1 MKTVATAA
9 EISEAQLIRSVL
21 EGHGIEAT
29 IPHSQ
34 IAEVAPH
41 LSWADGGITVQVA
54 EKDVA
59 QAKAILASTAQ
70 GAAEAIDREQD
81 EADG

>member
-1 MKTVATAA
+1 MQTIASVA
-9 EISEAQLIRSVL
+9 EIAEAQLIRSVL

-41 LSWADGGITVQVA
+41 LSWADGGVVVQVA
-54 EKDVA
+54 DEDVA

-70 GAAEAIDREQD
+70 DAAAAIEREQNEAEA
-81 EADG
+81 

>member
-1 MKTVATAA
+1 MQTIASVA
-9 EISEAQLIRSVL
+9 EIAEAQLIRSVL
-21 EGHGIEAT
+21 QGYGIEAT

-41 LSWADGGITVQVA
+41 LSWADGGVVVQVA
-54 EKDVA
+54 EKDVE

-70 GAAEAIDREQD
+70 DAAAAIEREQD
-81 EADG
+81 ESNP

>member
-1 MKTVATAA
+1 MRTIASVA
-9 EISEAQLIRSVL
+9 EIAEAQLIRSVL

-41 LSWADGGITVQVA
+41 LSWADGGIVVQVA
-54 EKDVA
+54 DKDVA
-59 QAKAILASTAQ
+59 QAKAVLASTVQDAT
-70 GAAEAIDREQD
+70 AAIKREQD
-81 EADG
+81 EAEA